1 MKALFFVCASQEW
14 SLSQEFLAESVEPVD
29 RNGGV
34 TKAMQTK
41 HRKYYAKDVEIF
53 RNNFFGLK
61 ALITL
66 EQVITSVVEK
76 KNLTERN
83 VDGELVGCWKLSLY
97 ANEAYDA
104 HEIHFRR
111 WLKRR
116 ALFIT
121 FLM

>member
-41 HRKYYAKDVEIF
+41 HRNYYAKDVEIF

-83 VDGELVGCWKLSLY
+83 VDGELVGC
-97 ANEAYDA
+97 
-104 HEIHFRR
+104 
-111 WLKRR
+111 
-116 ALFIT
+116 
-121 FLM
+121 